1 MCECDHGL
9 PDCHELPGVAMAYMG
24 YDGSF
29 LWIIMILIISFV
41 GKIIVLFEILS
52 VVRCKVAK
60 MTFMITQG
68 D

>member
-1 MCECDHGL
+1 
-9 PDCHELPGVAMAYMG
+9 MAYMG